1 VFRASPRELLLQV
14 TEGAAPLRV
23 IFASS
28 VELPAQDQA
37 AQKLLEAG
45 YQMDLAEPLERVSAA
60 LQALVR
66 PD

>member
-1 VFRASPRELLLQV
+1 M
-14 TEGAAPLRV
+14 TEGAAPLRA

-28 VELPAQDQA
+28 VELTAQDQA

>member
-1 VFRASPRELLLQV
+1 M
-14 TEGAAPLRV
+14 TEGAAPLRA

-28 VELPAQDQA
+28 VELAAQDQA

-60 LQALVR
+60 LQALVHS
-66 PD
+66 D